1 VVESSL
7 GVPTGCAGKLRWQT
21 AEMFGEAVM
30 VEPWD
35 GVGKAAMA
43 GTHKAQEGA
52 SEINPRSMNFS
63 VRSEIQK
70 ILTKRSLAS
79 EKSTKIAPKLQK
91 FISSQ
96 PQLQIK

>member
-21 AEMFGEAVM
+21 ARIFGEAAM
-30 VEPWD
+30 AEPWD

-52 SEINPRSMNFS
+52 SGW
-63 VRSEIQK
+63 V
-70 ILTKRSLAS
+70 
-79 EKSTKIAPKLQK
+79 
-91 FISSQ
+91 
-96 PQLQIK
+96 